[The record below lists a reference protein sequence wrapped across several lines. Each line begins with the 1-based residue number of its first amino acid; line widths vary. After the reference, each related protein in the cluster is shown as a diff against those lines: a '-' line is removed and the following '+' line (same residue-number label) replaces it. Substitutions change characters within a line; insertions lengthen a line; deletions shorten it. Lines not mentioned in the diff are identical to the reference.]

1 MRLKA
6 IEDQVMVIT
15 GASSGMGLV
24 TARAAARRGARLV
37 LVSRD
42 EKTLNKLAEELS
54 MKGGR
59 AIAVPADMTVEADAQ
74 RVADQAIEHFGGFD
88 TWANIAGL
96 TIYGSIEE
104 VEREDHRRLFEI
116 NYWSTFNGSLVA
128 AKHLRER
135 GGALINMGSILSDM
149 SVAYQGT
156 YCASKHAVKA
166 FTNALR
172 MELEAAHAPI
182 SVTLIKPS
190 SIDTPLRHH
199 GKNFF
204 SKEPQNPPPAYA
216 PELVAETIIQC
227 AQFPRREIVIG
238 GGGRLLTLLTNLAPR
253 LAELFLEKTAVRLQ
267 TTKNPAGPRDKNSLY
282 APSENGR
289 ERGGSKWV
297 FEHSP
302 YTQAQLKP
310 ATAAAIGIG
319 IGVGVLTTALLAPKR
334 SSRNRALR
342 RLRR

>member
-6 IEDQVMVIT
+6 IKDQVMVIT

-42 EKTLNKLAEELS
+42 EKTLEQLVEELS
-54 MKGGR
+54 SKGGH
-59 AIAVPADMTVEADAQ
+59 AIAVAADMTVEADVR

-88 TWANIAGL
+88 TWVNIAGL
-96 TIYGSIEE
+96 TIYGAIEE
-104 VEREDHRRLFEI
+104 VEREDHRRLFEV
-116 NYWSTFNGSLVA
+116 NYWSAFNGSLVA

-149 SVAYQGT
+149 TVAYQGS

-199 GKNFF
+199 GKNYFA
-204 SKEPQNPPPAYA
+204 KEPRNPPPAYA
-216 PELVAETIIQC
+216 PELVAQAVIQC
-227 AQFPRREIVIG
+227 AQYPRREIVVG
-238 GGGRLLTLLTNLAPR
+238 GGGWLLTLLTNLAPR
-253 LAELFLEKTAVRLQ
+253 FAELFLEKTAVSLQ
-267 TTKNPAGPRDKNSLY
+267 TTKSPAGPLAKHSLY
-282 APSENGR
+282 GPSENGQ
-289 ERGGSKWV
+289 ERGGTKLV
-297 FEHSP
+297 FERSP

-310 ATAAAIGIG
+310 ATAAAIGV
-319 IGVGVLTTALLAPKR
+319 GVGVIATALLAPKR
-334 SSRNRALR
+334 TKPSRRALR

>member
-1 MRLKA
+1 
-6 IEDQVMVIT
+6 MVLT

-42 EKTLNKLAEELS
+42 EKTLNELVEEIS
-54 MKGGR
+54 AKGGQ
-59 AIAVPADMTVEADAQ
+59 AIAVAADMTNEADVQ

-88 TWANIAGL
+88 TWVNIAGL
-96 TIYGSIEE
+96 TIYGPIEQ
-104 VEREDHRRLFEI
+104 VEREDHRQLFEI
-116 NYWSTFNGSLVA
+116 NYWSAFNGSLVA

-149 SVAYQGT
+149 SVAYQGS

-199 GKNFF
+199 GKNYF

-216 PELVAETIIQC
+216 PELVAQAVIQC
-227 AQFPRREIVIG
+227 AQYPRREIVIG
-238 GGGRLLTLLTNLAPR
+238 GGGWLLTRLANLAPR

-267 TTKNPAGPRDKNSLY
+267 TTKNPAGPREKNSLY
-282 APSENGR
+282 SPSENGR
-289 ERGGSKWV
+289 ERGGMKLV
-297 FEHSP
+297 FERSL

-310 ATAAAIGIG
+310 GTAAAVG
-319 IGVGVLTTALLAPKR
+319 IGVGILATALLARKR
-334 SSRNRALR
+334 TPRRRALR
-342 RLRR
+342 R